1 MIASERQRP
10 TATTAKT
17 VRTHCPYCAFQCGLL
32 VTPDGDGTLSIAG
45 DVEFPVN
52 AGALCLKGYTAGET
66 LGHPDRLTTPLARN
80 AAGNLVPVSWDEAIE
95 RIAAGFRLLQRKH
108 GRGAIGVFGG
118 GSLTNEKVYLLG
130 KFARAVLRTPHI
142 DYNGRFCMSSAA
154 AAGLRA
160 FGLDRG
166 LPFPVSDIA
175 MADAILLVGANVSE
189 TMPPIMQYF
198 EAQRRAGGQLIVVDP
213 RRTAT
218 AEHATMHL
226 RLIPGTDAVLAHG
239 LLHVLIHERLIDEG
253 YIRERTEG
261 FEAVRAHVASYW
273 PERVERLTG
282 VPQRD
287 IISTART
294 LGLASNAIVL
304 TARGAEQ
311 QSQGVANVLSFINL
325 ALAMGRVGR
334 PYNGYGCLT
343 GQGNGQ
349 GGREHGQKSDQLPG
363 YRRLDDAQAREEIAR
378 LWGMS
383 PEDLPGPGRSAYELL
398 DTLGRDGGVR
408 GLLVMGSNPV
418 VSAPNATHIEERLA
432 ALDFLAVCDFFVSET
447 ARLAD
452 VVLPSAQWAEEDGT
466 MTNLEGRVL
475 RRRQVVPPPEGV
487 RTDLEIIHGLA
498 EALGSPRGFP
508 ASARA
513 AFAELRQATA
523 GGPADYSSITTGR
536 IDRERGV
543 FWPCGPGASDG
554 TPRLFA
560 DRFHT
565 PNGRARFHRIHTFGS
580 AERPDEEYP
589 FFLTTGRVLAQYQSG
604 TQTRRVRRLR
614 TAAGGAQAEMHP
626 QAAKRAGL
634 ANGTEITIETRRGR
648 ASFRLKTTAAIRE
661 DTIFVPFHWP
671 DEQSANRLTNDALD
685 PISRMPEFKVCAARI
700 TSAAGGRDNR

>member
-1 MIASERQRP
+1 MIAEESP
-10 TATTAKT
+10 PSTASSSIT
-17 VRTHCPYCAFQCGLL
+17 VRTHCPYCAFQCGLV
-32 VTPDGDGTLSIAG
+32 VTPAADGSLSIAG
-45 DVEFPVN
+45 DAEFPVN
-52 AGALCLKGYTAGET
+52 AGALCLKGYTAGDT
-66 LGHPDRLTTPLARN
+66 LTHPERLTHPLARN
-80 AAGNLVPVSWDEAIE
+80 AAGHLVPVDWDYAFDKV
-95 RIAAGFRLLQRKH
+95 ASGVRLLQRKY
-108 GRGAIGVFGG
+108 GREAIGVFGG

-130 KFARAVLRTPHI
+130 KFARVVLRTPHI

-154 AAGLRA
+154 AAGMRA

-175 MADAILLVGANVSE
+175 RADAILLVGANVGE

-213 RRTAT
+213 RRTST

-226 RLIPGTDAVLAHG
+226 RLIPGTDAILAHG
-239 LLHVLIHERLIDEG
+239 ILHVLIHERLIDEA

-261 FEAVRAHVASYW
+261 FEAVRAHAASYW

-287 IISTART
+287 IVTAART
-294 LGLASNAIVL
+294 LGRAENALIL

-334 PYNGYGCLT
+334 PFNGYGCLT

-363 YRRLDDAQAREEIAR
+363 YRRLDDASARERIAS
-378 LWGMS
+378 LWGIA

-398 DTLGRDGGVR
+398 DTLGRDRGVR

-418 VSAPNATHIEERLA
+418 VSAPNAAHIEERLA
-432 ALDFLAVCDFFVSET
+432 SLDFLAVCDFFVSET
-447 ARLAD
+447 ARIAD

-475 RRRQVVPPPEGV
+475 RRRRVVAPPPGV
-487 RTDLEIIHGLA
+487 KTDLEIIHGLA
-498 EALGSPRGFP
+498 HALGETGAFP
-508 ASARA
+508 ASAPA

-523 GGPADYSSITTGR
+523 GAPADYSGITAGR
-536 IDRERGV
+536 IDREHGV
-543 FWPCGPGASDG
+543 FWPCGRGSSG
-554 TPRLFA
+554 TPRLFGE
-560 DRFHT
+560 RFYT
-565 PNGRARFHRIHTFGS
+565 ANGLARFHRVHTFGS
-580 AERPDEEYP
+580 AERPDAEYP
-589 FFLTTGRVLAQYQSG
+589 FYLTTGRILAQYQSG
-604 TQTRRVRRLR
+604 TQTRRVRRLQ
-614 TAAGGAQAEMHP
+614 TAAGAAQAEMHP
-626 QAAKRAGL
+626 HAAKRLGL
-634 ANGTEITIETRRGR
+634 ANGSAITIETRRGR
-648 ASFRLKTTAAIRE
+648 ASFRLKTTTAIRE
-661 DTIFVPFHWP
+661 DTVFVPFHWP

-700 TSAAGGRDNR
+700 AAAAGGADRR

>member
-1 MIASERQRP
+1 M
-10 TATTAKT
+10 
-17 VRTHCPYCAFQCGLL
+17 
-32 VTPDGDGTLSIAG
+32 
-45 DVEFPVN
+45 
-52 AGALCLKGYTAGET
+52 
-66 LGHPDRLTTPLARN
+66 LAPI
-80 AAGNLVPVSWDEAIE
+80 GWDEAFG
-95 RIAAGFRLLQRKH
+95 RIAAGFRLAQRKY
-108 GRGAIGVFGG
+108 GREAVGVFGG

-130 KFARAVLRTPHI
+130 KFARVVLRTPHI

-175 MADAILLVGANVSE
+175 GADAILLVGANVAE

-198 EAQRRAGGQLIVVDP
+198 DAQRRAGGQLIVVDP
-213 RRTAT
+213 RRTST
-218 AEHATMHL
+218 AEQATMHL
-226 RLIPGTDAVLAHG
+226 RLVPGTDAILAHG
-239 LLHVLIHERLIDEG
+239 LLHVLIHERLIDEA

-261 FEAVRAHVASYW
+261 FEAVRAHAASYW

-287 IISTART
+287 IVAAART
-294 LGLASNAIVL
+294 LGLAGNALIL

-363 YRRLDDAQAREEIAR
+363 YRRLDDAGAREEMAR
-378 LWGMS
+378 LWGIP

-398 DTLGRDGGVR
+398 DTLGRDRGVR

-432 ALDFLAVCDFFVSET
+432 SLDFLVVCDFFLSET

-475 RRRQVVPPPEGV
+475 RRRQVLAPPPGRADRPRDPPRPRPRAGFAAGV
-487 RTDLEIIHGLA
+487 PGVGPGRV
-498 EALGSPRGFP
+498 P
-508 ASARA
+508 RA
-513 AFAELRQATA
+513 AA
-523 GGPADYSSITTGR
+523 GHCRRAGR
-536 IDRERGV
+536 LLGHHA
-543 FWPCGPGASDG
+543 GAHRS
-554 TPRLFA
+554 
-560 DRFHT
+560 
-565 PNGRARFHRIHTFGS
+565 RARR
-580 AERPDEEYP
+580 
-589 FFLTTGRVLAQYQSG
+589 LLAV
-604 TQTRRVRRLR
+604 RRRLR
-614 TAAGGAQAEMHP
+614 PRDAAALRRSVSDRRTAARVSTASTLRARREAGRRVPVLSHDRPRPGAVPVGNADAP
-626 QAAKRAGL
+626 RAPAALPPAWPRPRCIRGRRSGPASST
-634 ANGTEITIETRRGR
+634 AHEITIETRRGR

-671 DEQSANRLTNDALD
+671 EEQSANRLTNDALD
-685 PISRMPEFKVCAARI
+685 PISRMPEFKVCAARVAV
-700 TSAAGGRDNR
+700 SAGGAESR